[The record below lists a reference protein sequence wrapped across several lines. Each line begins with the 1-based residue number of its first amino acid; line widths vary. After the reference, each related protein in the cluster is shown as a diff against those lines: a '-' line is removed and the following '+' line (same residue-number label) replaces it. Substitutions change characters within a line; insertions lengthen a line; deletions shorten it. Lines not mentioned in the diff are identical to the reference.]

1 MDQRTRRTELIG
13 RDDEISRLEAALS
26 NDAVRAVTVHG
37 EPGIGKTRLLAEL
50 AGRAD
55 GEHAL
60 VLEGCGDEVEADVPF
75 SVFRDAMDDY
85 VASMHPRELRPGY
98 ELGRVLPSAMPK
110 GAIHCAKMATKK

>member
-37 EPGIGKTRLLAEL
+37 EPGIRKTRLLAEL

-55 GEHAL
+55 RAR
-60 VLEGCGDEVEADVPF
+60 A
-75 SVFRDAMDDY
+75 RA
-85 VASMHPRELRPGY
+85 
-98 ELGRVLPSAMPK
+98 
-110 GAIHCAKMATKK
+110 